1 MTGRNPYSKL
11 RDQIPA
17 ERRRANE
24 AAAAKMSAEM
34 VLAELR
40 KYSGMTQ
47 KQLAEIL
54 GVSQPT
60 LSSQEHQDDM
70 EISTLSRLIQ
80 AMGGQLE
87 LIVHMPKGD
96 IRLTQFDTGHSPQP
110 EAAR

>member
-1 MTGRNPYSKL
+1 MTGRNKWSKL
-11 RDQIPA
+11 KEQMSP
-17 ERRRANE
+17 ERREHIAEGVRQLE
-24 AAAAKMSAEM
+24 AEM

-40 KYSGMTQ
+40 KHSGMTQ
-47 KQLAEIL
+47 KELAEIL

-87 LIVHMPKGD
+87 LVVHMPKGD

>member
-1 MTGRNPYSKL
+1 MAGHKPWSTLQS
-11 RDQIPA
+11 
-17 ERRRANE
+17 
-24 AAAAKMSAEM
+24 KMSAERQRANAEAVERMEADM

-80 AMGGQLE
+80 AMGGNLE

>member
-1 MTGRNPYSKL
+1 MAGHHPWSKL
-11 RDQIPA
+11 RDRMTEAQ
-17 ERRRANE
+17 RADMDNRVR
-24 AAAAKMSAEM
+24 KMEAEM

-47 KQLAEIL
+47 KDLAEKL
-54 GVSQPT
+54 GVTQPT
-60 LSSQEHQDDM
+60 LSGQEHQDDM

-80 AMGGQLE
+80 ALGGKLE

-96 IRLTQFDTGHSPQP
+96 IRLTQFDTGPTPQP

>member
-1 MTGRNPYSKL
+1 MAGHKPWSTLQSKMS
-11 RDQIPA
+11 A
-17 ERRRANE
+17 ERQRANAE
-24 AAAAKMSAEM
+24 AAERMEAEM

-47 KQLAEIL
+47 KQLADIL

-96 IRLTQFDTGHSPQP
+96 IRLTQFDTGQSAQP
-110 EAAR
+110 EAVR